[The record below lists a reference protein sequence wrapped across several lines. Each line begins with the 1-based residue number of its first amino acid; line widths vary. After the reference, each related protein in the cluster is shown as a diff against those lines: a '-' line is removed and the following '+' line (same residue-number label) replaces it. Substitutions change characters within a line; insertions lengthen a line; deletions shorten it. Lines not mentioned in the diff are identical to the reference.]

1 MELILLP
8 TLCGF
13 EIPRSYV
20 TSFLT
25 LFLHFSQLLALCF
38 VMNDTPSTPEA
49 QMLDFVFL
57 CLANVNLNR
66 TFVVSFPTMEVI
78 VVS

>member
-1 MELILLP
+1 MLILLP

-13 EIPRSYV
+13 EIPKFCV

-25 LFLHFSQLLALCF
+25 LFLHFSQPLALCF
-38 VMNDTPSTPEA
+38 VMNDTPSTHEA
-49 QMLDFVFL
+49 QMLDFIFL
-57 CLANVNLNR
+57 CLDNIKLNR
-66 TFVVSFPTMEVI
+66 TFVVSFPTTEAI